1 MTTLIKPAEVVNT
14 GTFRAAPVNAR
25 FDINVI
31 SPHIQSAE
39 ERFIIPIL
47 TKDLYND
54 MVAQQNPLISNYNPD
69 AGALVDKFLGLS
81 LANYESLW
89 ELYLLRLV
97 SYCVYYES
105 LPFITFQVGSKGI
118 FQNNSEFAENG
129 GISSVKYMQDVMM
142 QRIENLTEI
151 VKKYLCDNK
160 TDFPLFSDHYC
171 PCNNCDDCNDYCH
184 CGYYNKYL
192 LPCPTCKVSKNNSTN
207 IIFY

>member
-97 SYCVYYES
+97 SYCVYY
-105 LPFITFQVGSKGI
+105 
-118 FQNNSEFAENG
+118 
-129 GISSVKYMQDVMM
+129 
-142 QRIENLTEI
+142 
-151 VKKYLCDNK
+151 
-160 TDFPLFSDHYC
+160 FS
-171 PCNNCDDCNDYCH
+171 
-184 CGYYNKYL
+184 GRQ
-192 LPCPTCKVSKNNSTN
+192 
-207 IIFY
+207 